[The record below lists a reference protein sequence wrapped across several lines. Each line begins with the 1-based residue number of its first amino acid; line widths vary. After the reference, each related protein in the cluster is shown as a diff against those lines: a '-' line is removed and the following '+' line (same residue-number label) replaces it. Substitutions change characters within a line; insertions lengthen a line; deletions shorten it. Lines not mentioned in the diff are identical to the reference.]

1 LPENDEADAAA
12 GAPAALPVD
21 VATPVVKDIVE
32 WDEYTGR
39 FEAVDR
45 VDLRARVSGYLE
57 SVHFRD
63 GQMVNEGD
71 LLFVIDPRPFV
82 AALDQAK
89 AELERAQAQLEL
101 ADLDLSRGESL
112 LRTRNISR
120 ESVDERRA
128 AKKEALA
135 SVAEATASVRAA
147 ELDLE
152 FTRIMAPVSGRISD
166 RKVDVGNLVIGGSIG
181 STPLATIVSL
191 DPIYF
196 VFDASE
202 ADFLRY
208 VRLSFGG
215 ERPSSRDTANPVYV
229 RLMDET
235 EWTRRGTMNFV
246 DNELNR
252 DTGTIRGRAVF
263 DNSDNF
269 LSPGVF
275 GRLRL
280 LGSSRHEAILV
291 PDAAVL
297 SDQSRKI
304 VMTVDAEDMVVPKV
318 VTLGPIVDGLRVI
331 RSGLTPEDRVVINGV
346 QRARPGGKVLARAA
360 DIGAEGPALDIVPD

>member
-1 LPENDEADAAA
+1 MRPALLLGSAIVAVLLVGGCLPENDEADAAA

-166 RKVDVGNLVIGGSIG
+166 RKVDVAIS
-181 STPLATIVSL
+181 SPAAPLAPRRWPRSCRWTPSTSFSMRRR
-191 DPIYF
+191 PISCAT
-196 VFDASE
+196 FDSAS
-202 ADFLRY
+202 AASGHPL
-208 VRLSFGG
+208 
-215 ERPSSRDTANPVYV
+215 
-229 RLMDET
+229 
-235 EWTRRGTMNFV
+235 GT
-246 DNELNR
+246 
-252 DTGTIRGRAVF
+252 
-263 DNSDNF
+263 
-269 LSPGVF
+269 P
-275 GRLRL
+275 
-280 LGSSRHEAILV
+280 
-291 PDAAVL
+291 
-297 SDQSRKI
+297 
-304 VMTVDAEDMVVPKV
+304 
-318 VTLGPIVDGLRVI
+318 PIPFTCG
-331 RSGLTPEDRVVINGV
+331 
-346 QRARPGGKVLARAA
+346 
-360 DIGAEGPALDIVPD
+360 

>member
-1 LPENDEADAAA
+1 
-12 GAPAALPVD
+12 
-21 VATPVVKDIVE
+21 
-32 WDEYTGR
+32 
-39 FEAVDR
+39 
-45 VDLRARVSGYLE
+45 
-57 SVHFRD
+57 
-63 GQMVNEGD
+63 
-71 LLFVIDPRPFV
+71 
-82 AALDQAK
+82 
-89 AELERAQAQLEL
+89 
-101 ADLDLSRGESL
+101 
-112 LRTRNISR
+112 
-120 ESVDERRA
+120 
-128 AKKEALA
+128 
-135 SVAEATASVRAA
+135 
-147 ELDLE
+147 
-152 FTRIMAPVSGRISD
+152 
-166 RKVDVGNLVIGGSIG
+166 
-181 STPLATIVSL
+181 
-191 DPIYF
+191 
-196 VFDASE
+196 
-202 ADFLRY
+202 
-208 VRLSFGG
+208 
-215 ERPSSRDTANPVYV
+215 
-229 RLMDET
+229 MDET

-346 QRARPGGKVLARAA
+346 QRARPGGKVLARAT